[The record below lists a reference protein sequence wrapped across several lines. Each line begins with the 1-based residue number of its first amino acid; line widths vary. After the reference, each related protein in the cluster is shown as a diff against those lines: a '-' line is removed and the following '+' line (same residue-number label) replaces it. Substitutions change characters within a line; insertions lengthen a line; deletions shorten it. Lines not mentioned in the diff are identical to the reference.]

1 MRKIILLFL
10 LQCLPIAI
18 FAQGNIEKRIV
29 YLWDVTYSMHGGY
42 AWNPPKNTIKGEAPF
57 TLKDTITGKIID
69 IPHRNVEVAGKD
81 MMITHYKQEY
91 DIYTSIVNKLV
102 ADIESQ
108 NARTEIV
115 VIPFNDKVLQRNVW
129 RKMATT
135 DGKRYLA
142 NQIRNYFN
150 AQQTNTSIYT
160 PLKFAKD
167 EIFVPNCPNVLKIL
181 SDGID
186 NCTTD
191 KFYNLLDNWC
201 DCAEE
206 KNIQG
211 YYFVLTDK
219 AENDELK
226 GRLEKSCFK
235 ILYDNPAEPTF
246 ELPDCNVNIEN
257 SHSLRVFEDYD
268 KDITLPLYMSNGE
281 LKDDAKIHVSI
292 QENDYIELEQDVV
305 ITNQTSQLV
314 LKPTFKKSRE
324 TMMQELP
331 TATYTKLQLKF
342 AKLNDGS
349 NLVLENTSSTLLL
362 VNRKMKSMQITIK

>member
-1 MRKIILLFL
+1 MRKLILLFL
-10 LQCLPIAI
+10 SQCLPIIAI
-18 FAQGNIEKRIV
+18 FAQGSIEKRIV
-29 YLWDVTYSMHGGY
+29 YLWDVTYSMHGGRMGNKY
-42 AWNPPKNTIKGEAPF
+42 PTQEVK
-57 TLKDTITGKIID
+57 
-69 IPHRNVEVAGKD
+69 VAGKPFEVLQ
-81 MMITHYKQEY
+81 YNQKY
-91 DIYTSIVNKLV
+91 DIYDRIMDKLI

-115 VIPFNDKVLQRNVW
+115 VIPFNSKVLQVW
-129 RKMATT
+129 QKIATT
-135 DGKRYLA
+135 DGKQYIEE
-142 NQIRNYFN
+142 QIRNFYN
-150 AQQTNTSIYT
+150 STQTKTCFYT

-167 EIFVPNCPNVLKIL
+167 SVFASDCPNVLKIL
-181 SDGID
+181 SDGTHNQQD
-186 NCTTD
+186 TKD

-211 YYFVLTDK
+211 YYFVLTDQ
-219 AENDELK
+219 ALNDDLK

-235 ILYDNPAEPTF
+235 ILRDNPSDTIF
-246 ELPDCNVNIEN
+246 ELPDCNVKIQTT
-257 SHSLRVFEDYD
+257 HYLRVFEDYD
-268 KDITLPLYMSNGE
+268 KDIILPLNMSNGE
-281 LKDDAKIHVSI
+281 LKDDAMIHVSI
-292 QENDYIELEQDVV
+292 QENDHIELEQDIV
-305 ITNQTSQLV
+305 ISNQTSQLV

-324 TMMQELP
+324 TMMHELP

>member
-10 LQCLPIAI
+10 LQCLPLAI

-29 YLWDVTYSMHGGY
+29 YLWDVTYSMHGGRM
-42 AWNPPKNTIKGEAPF
+42 G
-57 TLKDTITGKIID
+57 GKSAQEVI
-69 IPHRNVEVAGKD
+69 VAGKPFEVVE
-81 MMITHYKQEY
+81 YNPKY
-91 DIYTSIVNKLV
+91 DIYDRIIDKLI

-115 VIPFNDKVLQRNVW
+115 VIPFNDKPLKKDVW

-135 DGKRYLA
+135 DGKQYIEEK
-142 NQIRNYFN
+142 IRNYCN
-150 AQQTNTSIYT
+150 KAQTHTYFDT
-160 PLKFAKD
+160 PLKFAMD
-167 EIFVPNCPNVLKIL
+167 EIFIPDCPNVLKFL
-181 SDGID
+181 SDGTPTLRE
-186 NCTTD
+186 NNEED
-191 KFYNLLDNWC
+191 KKKYHEFCNLLDHWC
-201 DCAEE
+201 DYAEE
-206 KNIQG
+206 KKVQG
-211 YYFVLTDK
+211 YYFVLTEQALSPDL
-219 AENDELK
+219 EV
-226 GRLEKSCFK
+226 RLEKSCFK
-235 ILYDNPAEPTF
+235 ILRDNPSEPIF
-246 ELPDCNVNIEN
+246 ELPDCNVKIQTT
-257 SHSLRVFEDYD
+257 HHLRVFEDYEE
-268 KDITLPLYMSNGE
+268 DITLPLYMSNGE

>member
-1 MRKIILLFL
+1 MRKFILLFL
-10 LQCLPIAI
+10 LQCLPLAI

-29 YLWDVTYSMHGGY
+29 YLWDVTYSMHGGRM
-42 AWNPPKNTIKGEAPF
+42 G
-57 TLKDTITGKIID
+57 GKSAQEVI
-69 IPHRNVEVAGKD
+69 VAGKPFEVVE
-81 MMITHYKQEY
+81 YNPKY
-91 DIYTSIVNKLV
+91 DIYDRIIDKLI

-115 VIPFNDKVLQRNVW
+115 VIPFNDKVLSVW
-129 RKMATT
+129 RKRATT
-135 DGKRYLA
+135 DGKQYLA
-142 NQIRNYFN
+142 EEIRNFCKKD
-150 AQQTNTSIYT
+150 QTYTCFYT
-160 PLKFAKD
+160 PMKYAKD
-167 EIFVPNCPNVLKIL
+167 EIFIPDCPNVLKIL
-181 SDGID
+181 SDGTH
-186 NCTTD
+186 NKKETKD
-191 KFYNLLDNWC
+191 KFYNLLNHWC
-201 DCAEE
+201 DCARE

-211 YYFVLTDK
+211 YYFVLTDQ
-219 AENDELK
+219 ALNNDLK
-226 GRLEKSCFK
+226 GKLEASCFK

-246 ELPDCNVNIEN
+246 ELPDCNIKIEN
-257 SHSLRVFEDYD
+257 SHHLRVFEDYEE
-268 KDITLPLYMSNGE
+268 DITLPLYMSNGE